1 MSYWHHFFGCHSNT
15 TRKWP
20 NRIWGIKIHFLS
32 PITLFGFSSEP
43 SCLLCSWMMI
53 SSASKAA
60 FANWDFSSNTMILK
74 SAMFSHMLV
83 SLLSCM
89 PPVGSS
95 HSLRT
100 NAKLLTS
107 YVSSGLKWFKSKI
120 TNSFSHFQLP
130 WLCIIAISS
139 CSVINLTYQHK
150 WRASALL
157 LLSSWRRSCILHKRS
172 RTLRQYLSLSR
183 VRWTYCLERIHNNI
197 SGRWPGSRKFK
208 CISVSSKCNACLYP

>member
-15 TRKWP
+15 TWIWP
-20 NRIWGIKIHFLS
+20 HLIRGMKIHFLS
-32 PITLFGFSSEP
+32 PIMPFGFSSEP

-60 FANWDFSSNTMILK
+60 FANWDFFSNIMILK

-83 SLLSCM
+83 SRLSCM

-95 HSLRT
+95 HSSQT

-107 YVSSGLKWFKSKI
+107 YVSSGLEWFKSKI

-130 WLCIIAISS
+130 WLCIIAISL
-139 CSVINLTYQHK
+139 CSVINLTFQHK

-157 LLSSWRRSCILHKRS
+157 QLSSWQISYILRKRS
-172 RTLRQYLSLSR
+172 KILRLYLSLSR
-183 VRWTYCLERIHNNI
+183 VKWTYCLERIHNNI
-197 SGRWPGSRKFK
+197 SERWPGSRKFK
-208 CISVSSKCNACLYP
+208 CISVLNKCNVCLYP